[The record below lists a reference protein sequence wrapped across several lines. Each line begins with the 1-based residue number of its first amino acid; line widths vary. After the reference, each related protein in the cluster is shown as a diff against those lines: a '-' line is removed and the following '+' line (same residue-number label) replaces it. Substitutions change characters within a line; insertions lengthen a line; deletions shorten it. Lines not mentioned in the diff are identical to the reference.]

1 MRNERVLLVI
11 MRAGSRKDRALVI
24 DEHMIMMIITR
35 RSLVGLPAPRL
46 HSATNSLHRTFP
58 MTSAT
63 PSSRSKFLK
72 RNGYN
77 NTVSSRDCTH
87 TLDQSSPQLNLKCH
101 DDTESHSSSED
112 DLSDTNTDESD
123 NQGLAGGARASFS
136 MEQVVHKPEVDAE
149 NPRHIHKS
157 SSRRSSFWTELD
169 LSVLIA
175 LIAPLVNW
183 LTGNDHL
190 KSLFLV
196 LFLIIYL
203 HQLVQGASPSCF
215 GSDYIPN
222 TPKVPWEL
230 YNASRRRCPHPS
242 FRSLNL
248 PENEET
254 VIKTQTRQA
263 ETELRRHEFAY
274 LFLSMVTPVA
284 GAALLRSVLRSING
298 VDSISWFS
306 TTLFVLA
313 AGVRPWGHLISRLR
327 EHTSSLHDSIHY
339 PSPDS
344 QFIVDSR
351 LQAVVDHVNSLEQE
365 LSTVK
370 RAMAM
375 RAYVDDIHEELNN
388 ALQDTELTIRKQE
401 RRAESIRNSYDTRLA
416 MLDKAVSRMERAHGE
431 RVRGAALG
439 IISTTNGHRYKTL
452 EFVVD
457 PLCHFLR
464 VLGNSLTFDYFDPP
478 SPQTSPKT
486 PIAFMGSRPTL
497 HHSKPSNLPWL
508 ETIEEDAMEQ
518 PSIDRGDEHSSSGQ
532 SENEALST
540 SCQSDPDDVGAPGRS
555 RRHSHN
561 MANITAKIVSLPYRL
576 AVGIIVAISPPLRHF
591 FH

>member
-1 MRNERVLLVI
+1 
-11 MRAGSRKDRALVI
+11 
-24 DEHMIMMIITR
+24 
-35 RSLVGLPAPRL
+35 
-46 HSATNSLHRTFP
+46 

-63 PSSRSKFLK
+63 PASKFL
-72 RNGYN
+72 RLNGHSDTN
-77 NTVSSRDCTH
+77 SSQACTH
-87 TLDQSSPQLNLKCH
+87 TPDGPQLAPQLTFKCPN
-101 DDTESHSSSED
+101 DTESPSSSED
-112 DLSDTNTDESD
+112 DPSDTNTDESES
-123 NQGLAGGARASFS
+123 QGLAESARASSS
-136 MEQVVHKPEVDAE
+136 MEQAVRELEMDAG
-149 NPRHIHKS
+149 NPRKMHKKS
-157 SSRRSSFWTELD
+157 SRHTSFWTELD
-169 LSVLIA
+169 LSVIIA

-183 LTGNDHL
+183 LTGSDHL

-203 HQLVQGASPSCF
+203 HQLVQGTLHSYF
-215 GSDYIPN
+215 GDNYFPN
-222 TPKVPWEL
+222 APTVPWEL
-230 YNASRRRCPHPS
+230 YNASRRRRPHPS

-248 PENEET
+248 SENEEA
-254 VIKTQTRQA
+254 VIKIQTRRA
-263 ETELRRHEFAY
+263 ATELRRHEFAY
-274 LFLSMVTPVA
+274 LLLSMVTPFA

-313 AGVRPWGHLISRLR
+313 AGIRPWGNLISRLR

-486 PIAFMGSRPTL
+486 PIAVMGSRPTL

-518 PSIDRGDEHSSSGQ
+518 PSIDRGDEHTSSGQ

-540 SCQSDPDDVGAPGRS
+540 SCQSDPDDVGAPGRN

>member
-1 MRNERVLLVI
+1 
-11 MRAGSRKDRALVI
+11 
-24 DEHMIMMIITR
+24 
-35 RSLVGLPAPRL
+35 
-46 HSATNSLHRTFP
+46 

-63 PSSRSKFLK
+63 RTPRSKFLK

-77 NTVSSRDCTH
+77 NTDSSQDCAH
-87 TLDQSSPQLNLKCH
+87 TLDQSSPHLTFKCL
-101 DDTESHSSSED
+101 DDRESPSSSED
-112 DLSDTNTDESD
+112 DPSDTNTDESD
-123 NQGLAGGARASFS
+123 NQGLAGGARAPSS
-136 MEQVVHKPEVDAE
+136 MEQVIYEPEVDAE
-149 NPRHIHKS
+149 NPRQTHKKS
-157 SSRRSSFWTELD
+157 SHRSSFWTELD
-169 LSVLIA
+169 LSVIIA

-183 LTGNDHL
+183 LTGSDHL

-203 HQLVQGASPSCF
+203 HQLVQ
-215 GSDYIPN
+215 
-222 TPKVPWEL
+222 VPWEL
-230 YNASRRRCPHPS
+230 YNTSRRRRPHPS

-248 PENEET
+248 PENEEA
-254 VIKTQTRQA
+254 VIKTQNRQA
-263 ETELRRHEFAY
+263 ATELRRREFAY
-274 LFLSMVTPVA
+274 LFLSMVTPFA

-327 EHTSSLHDSIHY
+327 DHTSSLHDSIHY

-351 LQAVVDHVNSLEQE
+351 LQAVVDHVNTLEQE

-416 MLDKAVSRMERAHGE
+416 MLEKAISRMERTHGE
-431 RVRGAALG
+431 RVRGAALSV
-439 IISTTNGHRYKTL
+439 ISTTNGHRYKSL
-452 EFVVD
+452 EFVVG
-457 PLCHFLR
+457 PIFHFLR

-478 SPQTSPKT
+478 SAQTSPKT
-486 PIAFMGSRPTL
+486 PVAFIGPRPPL
-497 HHSKPSNLPWL
+497 NHAKLPNLPWL
-508 ETIEEDAMEQ
+508 ETIEEDEMEQ
-518 PSIDRGDEHSSSGQ
+518 PNIDRGDEYSSCGQ
-532 SENEALST
+532 SENEAPST
-540 SCQSDPDDVGAPGRS
+540 SCQSDPDDVGVPGRS
-555 RRHSHN
+555 RRQSHKTTN
-561 MANITAKIVSLPYRL
+561 VMAKVVSLPYRL
-576 AVGIIVAISPPLRHF
+576 AVAIIVAISPPLRHF